1 MGNKAKPRNT
11 GETPVRSIRVS
22 EKFWEKWKR
31 AAELAGTDRNKF
43 IVKVT
48 NNAAHL
54 ILEAARYEEQ
64 DMEDDDG

>member
-1 MGNKAKPRNT
+1 M
-11 GETPVRSIRVS
+11 
-22 EKFWEKWKR
+22 

-48 NNAAHL
+48 NNAAHI

-64 DMEDDDG
+64 DAEEPTDG